1 MGEFKVHRVRF
12 FDYMPSA
19 ISAMAFNVHTERL
32 AVARA
37 DGTVEIFNF
46 ADNCFQ
52 EKVIPGKDGRT
63 VEALCWA
70 GRRLFSTG
78 LNGEIVEYDL
88 ENLKSKYTVEAYGG
102 PVWTISSNSQG
113 TQLAVGCEDG
123 TVKIFDLLEDTIQ
136 FQRNFDRLKSR
147 VLSLSWHPS
156 GTQIAAGTMDMIRV
170 FNVDSGHAT
179 QRMMVD
185 RAAGAT
191 KKKEV
196 VVWGVVFLSDNTV
209 ISGDSAG
216 KVQVWDSQMGTL
228 IRTHLVT
235 KWDVTALAVSQ
246 DESSLLAGTSE
257 GSVVQFQFISA
268 KLDQPDKEWMRTRT
282 LKSHSHDVRALVH
295 TETAAVSGGND
306 THLVV
311 RPFMEKVVQRSKESA
326 PCKITFPHRSLVS
339 CGKKAGILL
348 FQFPERLE
356 VWRLGESKGN
366 GRPGE
371 ELSVKRKPE
380 ALIHLKRKGD
390 DHICCSALS
399 PCGGWLAYASASSV
413 RLFQLQYDNDS
424 IAVTKVKLPKV
435 LRWANQLCFSADSS
449 RLFASFSQSSVLVFA
464 LSQSEAKYVHTLKPK
479 SGETTAVHLMS
490 TSDDGQWLAT
500 ANSDCEVHV
509 YNLRK
514 LKYHCT
520 VPVYSSCPSAMAIH
534 PTGSNLVMVH
544 ADQKIF
550 EYSLVQKEY
559 TEWSRTLQKKGLHS
573 SWLNRATPVTN
584 VSFSARNP
592 NYIILHDMH
601 MFCIIDKS
609 LPLPEKGSDLCN
621 QSHLCSMTENARIK
635 DSHAFKICELFK
647 NLLCVGLLEDHS
659 LVVVE
664 RPLLDITTRL
674 PAPVRQKKF
683 AT

>member
-37 DGTVEIFNF
+37 DGTVEIYNF

-70 GRRLFSTG
+70 GQRLFSTG

-88 ENLKSKYTVEAYGG
+88 ENLRSKYTVEAYGG

-123 TVKIFDLLEDTIQ
+123 TVKIFELVEDSIQ
-136 FQRNFDRLKSR
+136 FQSNFDRLKSR

-170 FNVDSGHAT
+170 FNVTTGHAT

-185 RAAGAT
+185 RAAGAN

-196 VVWGVVFLSDNTV
+196 AVWSVVFLSDNTV

-235 KWDVTALAVSQ
+235 KWDVMALAVSR

-268 KLDQPDKEWMRTRT
+268 RLDQPDKEWQRTRT
-282 LKSHSHDVRALVH
+282 LRSHSHDVRALVH
-295 TETAAVSGGND
+295 TDTAAVSGGND
-306 THLVV
+306 AHLVV
-311 RPFMEKVVQRSKESA
+311 RPFMEKVVKGSKESA

-356 VWRLGESKGN
+356 VWRLGESN
-366 GRPGE
+366 ENGE
-371 ELSVKRKPE
+371 ELSVTKKPE

-390 DHICCSALS
+390 DHICCSTLS

-424 IAVTKVKLPKV
+424 IALTKVEMGPLHVLLWFVFFVPHYLPSPSPPPPEVSK
-435 LRWANQLCFSADSS
+435 Q
-449 RLFASFSQSSVLVFA
+449 
-464 LSQSEAKYVHTLKPK
+464 
-479 SGETTAVHLMS
+479 AVHLMS

-509 YNLRK
+509 YNLKK

-520 VPVYSSCPSAMAIH
+520 VPVYGSCPSAMAIH
-534 PTGSNLVMVH
+534 PTGSNVVMVH

-550 EYSLVQKEY
+550 EYSLEQKEY
-559 TEWSRTLQKKGLHS
+559 TEWSRSLAKKGLHG
-573 SWLNRATPVTN
+573 SWLNRVAPVTH
-584 VSFSARNP
+584 VSFSASNP
-592 NYIILHDMH
+592 DYIILHDMN

-609 LPLPEKGSDLCN
+609 LPLPEKDSDLVGAETQLISN
-621 QSHLCSMTENARIK
+621 SSVFP
-635 DSHAFKICELFK
+635 SVFK
-647 NLLCVGLLEDHS
+647 NLLCVGLMEDHS

-664 RPLLDITTRL
+664 RPLLDIATRL

>member
-37 DGTVEIFNF
+37 DGTVEIYNF

-70 GRRLFSTG
+70 GQRLFSTG

-88 ENLKSKYTVEAYGG
+88 VNLRSKYTVEAYGG

-123 TVKIFDLLEDTIQ
+123 TVKIFELVEDSIQ
-136 FQRNFDRLKSR
+136 FLRNFDRLKSR

-170 FNVDSGHAT
+170 FNVTTGHAT

-185 RAAGAT
+185 RAAGAN

-196 VVWGVVFLSDNTV
+196 AVWSVVFLSDNTV

-235 KWDVTALAVSQ
+235 KWDVMALAVSR

-268 KLDQPDKEWMRTRT
+268 HLDQPDKEWQRTRT
-282 LKSHSHDVRALVH
+282 LRSHSHDVRALVH
-295 TETAAVSGGND
+295 TDTAAVSGGND
-306 THLVV
+306 AHLVV
-311 RPFMEKVVQRSKESA
+311 RPFMEKVVKGSKESA

-356 VWRLGESKGN
+356 VWRLGESNEN
-366 GRPGE
+366 GIPGE
-371 ELSVKRKPE
+371 ELSVTKKPE

-390 DHICCSALS
+390 DHICCSTLS

-424 IAVTKVKLPKV
+424 IALTKVKLPKV

-464 LSQSEAKYVHTLKPK
+464 LSKSEAKYVHTLKPK
-479 SGETTAVHLMS
+479 SVSKQAVHLMS

-509 YNLRK
+509 YNLKK

-520 VPVYSSCPSAMAIH
+520 VPVYGSCPSAMAIH
-534 PTGSNLVMVH
+534 PTGSNVVMVH

-550 EYSLVQKEY
+550 EYSLEQKEY
-559 TEWSRTLQKKGLHS
+559 TEWSRSLAKKGLHG
-573 SWLNRATPVTN
+573 SWLNRVAPVTH
-584 VSFSARNP
+584 VSFSASNP
-592 NYIILHDMH
+592 DYIILHDMN

-609 LPLPEKGSDLCN
+609 LPLPEKDSDLCN
-621 QSHLCSMTENARIK
+621 QNQLRSMNEAARVK
-635 DSHAFKICELFK
+635 DSHAFKICEMFK
-647 NLLCVGLLEDHS
+647 NLLCVGLMEDHS

-664 RPLLDITTRL
+664 RPLLDIATRL